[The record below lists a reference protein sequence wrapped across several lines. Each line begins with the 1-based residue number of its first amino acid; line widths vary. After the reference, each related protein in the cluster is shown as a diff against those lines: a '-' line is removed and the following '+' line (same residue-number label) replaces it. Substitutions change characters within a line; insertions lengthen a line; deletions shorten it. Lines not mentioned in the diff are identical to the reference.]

1 MSSGLLDFFT
11 LEASEYVE
19 HLDGIVAR
27 SRGGIPDLEAC
38 ARNARSLR
46 GSATMAR
53 VGGIADV
60 AGALERIVHALQAG
74 TLQWNDALRAAS
86 VAAIDDLKILIRGVR
101 TWGDAEKQR
110 AAARTQELAGFAPA
124 VSAGSAASS
133 SPSSFLAK
141 ETGWLGDALAAF
153 AENPVG
159 PSGFAGTLQRLRA
172 LRGVAFIK
180 EVPPLPEIVDALD
193 AGAKS
198 FELSGAATPALRALF
213 AAAATVLAEASAAL
227 SRGDR
232 PATESPALA
241 AFAAAA
247 GAMGGSAAAAD
258 EIVPIASLFFDD
270 GAPGLVSAAPS
281 PPTTAAQRFRMEVVS
296 HAEHLRRL
304 VADAG
309 RSVDSAT
316 RERVAREL
324 GAATRALAKLSGSFG
339 ESDLAAFFERHHGQ
353 VALLAG
359 AALDALDHACQMLSG
374 PHGKSTADI
383 VHALVGAAALREPTR
398 TPASAAPVF
407 SPAAPAAPR
416 KTPTPGAPLM
426 DIAALAPAGQPSLV
440 ARPTPAHAA
449 APLVDVATLAPAGQ
463 PSLVERGASTAAPS
477 GEALNAMLARGIE
490 GLSALD
496 AVPLAE
502 PAAFDSDVTVPIES
516 LVYRGRDALD
526 RAIEIRDVIRQSS
539 GTPDPALL
547 AELFDLLELAAT
559 SE

>member
-11 LEASEYVE
+11 LEATEYVE
-19 HLDGIVAR
+19 HLDGIVAH
-27 SRGGIPDLEAC
+27 SRGGAPDLEAC

-60 AGALERIVHALQAG
+60 ATALERIAHALQAG
-74 TLQWNDALRAAS
+74 TLQWNEALRGAY
-86 VAAIDDLKILIRGVR
+86 VAAVDDLKILIRGVR
-101 TWGDAEKQR
+101 AWGDAETQR
-110 AAARTQELAGFAPA
+110 AAARTRELAAFAPA
-124 VSAGSAASS
+124 ASAGSTASS

-141 ETGWLGDALAAF
+141 ETGWLGDALDAF

-159 PSGFAGTLQRLRA
+159 PSGFAATLQRLRA
-172 LRGVAFIK
+172 LRGVAFLK

-232 PATESPALA
+232 PATESPALT

-247 GAMGGSAAAAD
+247 AAMGGSAAAAD

-316 RERVAREL
+316 RERVARDL
-324 GAATRALAKLSGSFG
+324 GTATRALAKLSASFG
-339 ESDLAAFFERHHGQ
+339 ESDLAAFFERHQGQ

-398 TPASAAPVF
+398 TPAPTVPAFSAPAPV
-407 SPAAPAAPR
+407 APR
-416 KTPTPGAPLM
+416 KTPTPGP
-426 DIAALAPAGQPSLV
+426 
-440 ARPTPAHAA
+440 
-449 APLVDVATLAPAGQ
+449 PLVDIATLAPAGQ

-496 AVPLAE
+496 AAPLAE
-502 PAAFDSDVTVPIES
+502 PAALDSSVTVPIED